1 MHPLGAVSGALVGG
15 LLVVLAGT
23 SAAVAQR
30 PPVGGPLTVDELLAR
45 ALAENG
51 ELAAAS
57 AEVEAGRGRL
67 RQAGLRPNPML
78 DLAGAQNVSGPDN
91 AVSVGVTLPLDL
103 NGRKEGRVA
112 VAEREVELRLAQ
124 LADRERRLTA
134 EIRLKAGEIFAV
146 SRNVVFTEELL
157 GVNRRGLG
165 LVQERVREGAAPPL
179 EESLLQVEVN
189 RLDAARQLL
198 ESRAEVLH
206 LQMKALVGLA
216 PDEPLALRGGL
227 EEPAVLP
234 DRPTAVTR
242 ALAGR
247 PDVRAVRSE
256 IAMARARVQKEE
268 AEGRWDMSVN
278 VGYQRQETGFGLN
291 GITDRGG
298 TRPIQDTFHMV
309 GGGITVILPVRN
321 RNQGSIKAAQAETV
335 AAERRLAFVDLVVRQ
350 EVASAF
356 TQYEAARRSL
366 DTYGR
371 GVRDVARRNLEV
383 VRQSYG
389 LGRIPLLEV
398 IGEQRR
404 YIEVETGYTESL
416 KQVYDAAVEIARAVG
431 AAP

>member
-1 MHPLGAVSGALVGG
+1 L
-15 LLVVLAGT
+15 
-23 SAAVAQR
+23 
-30 PPVGGPLTVDELLAR
+30 
-45 ALAENG
+45 
-51 ELAAAS
+51 
-57 AEVEAGRGRL
+57 EV
-67 RQAGLRPNPML
+67 
-78 DLAGAQNVSGPDN
+78 
-91 AVSVGVTLPLDL
+91 
-103 NGRKEGRVA
+103 
-112 VAEREVELRLAQ
+112 
-124 LADRERRLTA
+124 
-134 EIRLKAGEIFAV
+134 
-146 SRNVVFTEELL
+146 
-157 GVNRRGLG
+157 
-165 LVQERVREGAAPPL
+165 
-179 EESLLQVEVN
+179 
-189 RLDAARQLL
+189 
-198 ESRAEVLH
+198 
-206 LQMKALVGLA
+206 
-216 PDEPLALRGGL
+216 
-227 EEPAVLP
+227 PAVLP
-234 DRPTAVTR
+234 DHATAVTQ

-247 PDVRAVRSE
+247 PDVRAIRSE
-256 IAMARARVQKEE
+256 VAMARARIQKEE

-321 RNQGSIKAAQAETV
+321 RNQGSIKAAQAETQ
-335 AAERRLAFVDLVVRQ
+335 AAERRQAFLDLTVRQ
-350 EVASAF
+350 EVTSAF